1 MRRRPVGT
9 ACTLP
14 AHRTE
19 ISITGIKTNNPIMI
33 MKKNQNCI
41 SACNK
46 LLRGEISAI
55 ETYQQA
61 RAKFSA
67 SPHRGT
73 IEQIIE
79 DHRQNAEAL
88 RRHITDMGGTADRDS
103 GLWGDFAKAV
113 EGTATLLGNAPA
125 IAVLKQGEEHGINE
139 YKEAINN
146 PDVMAEAKV
155 MYRDTLI
162 PRLQKHI
169 ALLDSLPA

>member
-1 MRRRPVGT
+1 MS
-9 ACTLP
+9 A
-14 AHRTE
+14 AE
-19 ISITGIKTNNPIMI
+19 KTTNPNHKT
-33 MKKNQNCI
+33 MKDNQNCI

-61 RAKFSA
+61 LEKFA
-67 SPHRGT
+67 DSPHRET
-73 IEQIIE
+73 IVQILD
-79 DHRQNAEAL
+79 DHRKSADAL
-88 RRHITDMGGTADRDS
+88 RKHVSDMGGIPDNDS

-113 EGTATLLGNAPA
+113 EGTAKLLGDSPA
-125 IAVLKQGEEHGINE
+125 IAALKQGEEHGISE

-169 ALLDSLPA
+169 AVLESLPT

>member
-1 MRRRPVGT
+1 
-9 ACTLP
+9 
-14 AHRTE
+14 
-19 ISITGIKTNNPIMI
+19 
-33 MKKNQNCI
+33 MKENQNCI

-61 RAKFSA
+61 LEKFTD

-73 IEQIIE
+73 IEGILD
-79 DHRQNAEAL
+79 DHRKSADAL
-88 RRHITDMGGTADRDS
+88 RKHIADMGGVADTDS
-103 GLWGDFAKAV
+103 GLWGGFAKAV
-113 EGTATLLGNAPA
+113 EGAAKLMGDSPAT
-125 IAVLKQGEEHGINE
+125 AVLKQGEEHGISE

-146 PDVMAEAKV
+146 PEVMADAKV

-169 ALLDSLPA
+169 AVLESIPT